1 MIFAL
6 AGLALGGLSGFPV
19 GKVWAAVVVLLA
31 PLPLYLGV
39 APGLWGNGFGE
50 NWQYAIPIRIMPVCI
65 GFYAGTLIRRATT
78 VGSPEGQ

>member
-1 MIFAL
+1 
-6 AGLALGGLSGFPV
+6 
-19 GKVWAAVVVLLA
+19 
-31 PLPLYLGV
+31 LYLGV

-78 VGSPEGQ
+78 VGSPEEQ